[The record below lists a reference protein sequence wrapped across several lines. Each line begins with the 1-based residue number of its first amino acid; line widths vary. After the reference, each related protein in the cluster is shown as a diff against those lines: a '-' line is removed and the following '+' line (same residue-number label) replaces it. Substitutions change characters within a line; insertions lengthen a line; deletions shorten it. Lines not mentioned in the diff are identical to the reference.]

1 MEVALLGNP
10 NTGKTSLFNHLT
22 GSYEYVGNWSG
33 VTIEKKIG
41 VFKNKKANLVD
52 LPGAYSLNPLSAD
65 EAVVTEYLLQAE
77 FEKIVNIV
85 DASQLRRN
93 LLLTLQLIEYEKPVV
108 IGLNM
113 MDVAKSYGKKI
124 KIEKLSSMLGCPVV
138 AISARRGKGCT
149 ELADAATETAHTNTS
164 ILKVDYGRVIEQYIF
179 EMSSLVNSKTN
190 LSARWLTLQL
200 IDGNASVIKHLHL
213 LAGKRKV
220 DDFLN
225 RIEADANKMGKEAAQ
240 LVFEARRNVVEF
252 ILSSAEIVEEPNK
265 ETLTNK
271 IDRIVIN
278 KYLGLPIF
286 MLLMY
291 FMFMLTFDWFGSRL
305 SDLVDGFI
313 TGFFTEIINTAL
325 AALNVA
331 PFIQTLVI
339 DGIIAGVGGVLV
351 FVPQIF
357 ILFFFLSFL
366 EDSGYM
372 SRVALVVDKLMEKSG
387 LNGKAVIPMIIGFGC
402 NVPGVMAARTIE
414 TKRERLL
421 TIILL
426 PFMSCSARFPV
437 YALFIGAF
445 FAENGA
451 IIVFSI
457 YLLSVFLVLIM
468 AKLLSATILKGEKS
482 LFIIELPPYR
492 MPSIKVLWKSTWDK
506 GKGFLKKA
514 GTFIFAGSVVIWL
527 LTYLGPAGMN
537 VDMNDSYL
545 ASIGQLISPLLKP
558 LGFGTWQAGASL
570 LTGFLAK
577 EAVVSA
583 MNIIYAVPN
592 VHSLQH
598 LMSEVYTP
606 LASYS
611 FMVFILLYIPC
622 LATLATI
629 YKETASKKWSAF
641 SVVYSLMLA
650 YGISFIIYQVGR
662 LFGLT

>member
-1 MEVALLGNP
+1 MEIALLGNP

-33 VTIEKKIG
+33 VTIEKKVG

-65 EAVVTEYLLQAE
+65 EAVVTEYLLQDE

-113 MDVAKSYGKKI
+113 MDVATGYGKKI
-124 KIEKLSSMLGCPVV
+124 KIEALLNMLGCPVV
-138 AISARRGKGCT
+138 AISARKGEGCT
-149 ELADAATETAHTNTS
+149 VLADAVTNHTNTS
-164 ILKVDYGRVIEQYIF
+164 LLKVDYGKMIEQYIC
-179 EMSSLVNSKTN
+179 EMSSLVNQKTN

-200 IDGNASVIKHLHL
+200 IEGNASVLKHLHS
-213 LAGKRKV
+213 LAGKMEV
-220 DDFLN
+220 DDFLK
-225 RIEADANKMGKEAAQ
+225 RIEAAANKIGKEAAQ
-240 LVFEARRNVVEF
+240 LVFEARRNVVED
-252 ILSSAEIVEEPNK
+252 ILASAEIMEEMNK
-265 ETLTNK
+265 EVLTNK
-271 IDRIVIN
+271 VDRMVTN

-291 FMFMLTFDWFGSRL
+291 FMFMLTFDWFGSKL
-305 SDLVDGFI
+305 SDLVDRFI
-313 TGFFTEIINTAL
+313 TGFFTNIISTAL
-325 AALNVA
+325 GALNVS
-331 PFIQTLVI
+331 PFIETLVM

-357 ILFFFLSFL
+357 ILFFCLSFL

-445 FAENGA
+445 FAKNGA
-451 IIVFSI
+451 LIVLSI
-457 YLLSVFLVLIM
+457 YLLSIFLVLIL

-492 MPSIKVLWKSTWDK
+492 MPSIKILWKSTWDK

-527 LTYLGPAGMN
+527 LTYFGPAGMN
-537 VDMNDSYL
+537 VEMDNSYL
-545 ASIGQLISPLLKP
+545 ASIGELISPLLKP

-592 VHSLQH
+592 IHSLQH

-641 SVVYSLMLA
+641 SIVYSLMLA

>member
-41 VFKNKKANLVD
+41 LFKNTNANLVD
-52 LPGAYSLNPLSAD
+52 LPGVYSLNPLSAD
-65 EAVVTEYLLQAE
+65 EAVVTEYLLE
-77 FEKIVNIV
+77 GGFEKIVNIV

-93 LLLTLQLIEYEKPVV
+93 LLLTLQLIEYGKPVV

-124 KIEKLSSMLGCPVV
+124 KIEQLSNLLGCPIV
-138 AISARRGKGCT
+138 AISARNGKGCT
-149 ELADAATETAHTNTS
+149 VLADVATNYTENE
-164 ILKVDYGRVIEQYIF
+164 IVIKVNYGSMIEKYID
-179 EMSSLVNSKTN
+179 EVSALIEPKTN
-190 LSARWLTLQL
+190 ISARWLTLQF
-200 IDGNASVIKHLHL
+200 IEGNSAVITYLNTII
-213 LAGKRKV
+213 GRKEMNQ
-220 DDFLN
+220 FLKKL
-225 RIEADANKMGKEAAQ
+225 EAEANKIGKGLEQ
-240 LVFEARRNVVEF
+240 LLFEARDNLVED
-252 ILSSAEIVEEPNK
+252 ILASVEVTEELNK
-265 ETLTNK
+265 EIFTNK
-271 IDRIVIN
+271 MDRIVTN

-291 FMFMLTFDWFGSRL
+291 FMFMLTFDWLGSRL
-305 SDLVDGFI
+305 SDLLDGFI
-313 TGFFTEIINTAL
+313 TGIFTTMVSNILSAL
-325 AALNVA
+325 HVSS
-331 PFIQTLVI
+331 FIETLVI
-339 DGIIAGVGGVLV
+339 DGIIAGIGGVLV

-357 ILFFFLSFL
+357 ILFLCLSFL

-372 SRVALVVDKLMEKSG
+372 SRVALVVDKLMENSG

-445 FAENGA
+445 FAKNAA
-451 IIVFSI
+451 IIVLSI
-457 YLLSVFLVLIM
+457 YLLSIFIVLIM
-468 AKLLSATILKGEKS
+468 AKVLSSTVLKGEKS

-492 MPSIKVLWKSTWDK
+492 MPSIKILWKSTWDK

-527 LTYLGPAGMN
+527 LTYFGPTGIN
-537 VDMNDSYL
+537 VKMDDSYL
-545 ASIGQLISPLLKP
+545 ASIGELIAPLLHP

-583 MNIIYAVPN
+583 MNIIYAVPSI
-592 VHSLQH
+592 HSLQH

-611 FMVFILLYIPC
+611 FMVFILFYIPC

-641 SVVYSLMLA
+641 SVIYSLVLA
-650 YGISFIIYQVGR
+650 YGISFIVYQVGR
-662 LFGLT
+662 LFGLS

>member
-33 VTIEKKIG
+33 VTIEKKVG
-41 VFKNKKANLVD
+41 LFKNKMAHLVD
-52 LPGAYSLNPLSAD
+52 LPGVYSLNPLSAD
-65 EAVVTEYLLQAE
+65 EAVVTEYLLAGG
-77 FEKIVNIV
+77 FGKIVNIV

-93 LLLTLQLIEYEKPVV
+93 LLLTIQLIEYGKPLI

-124 KIEKLSSMLGCPVV
+124 KVEQLANLLGCPIA
-138 AISARRGKGCT
+138 AISARTGQGCSS
-149 ELADAATETAHTNTS
+149 LAETTANYAKNEKE
-164 ILKVDYGRVIEQYIF
+164 LKVNYGELVEKYIG
-179 EMSSLVNSKTN
+179 EMSELVEAKTN
-190 LSARWLTLQL
+190 IPARWLALQCMA
-200 IDGNASVIKHLHL
+200 GNSAVIS
-213 LAGKRKV
+213 
-220 DDFLN
+220 FLN
-225 RIEADANKMGKEAAQ
+225 MLVGKKEIDQFLQDAETEAKKGGKKLED
-240 LVFEARRNVVEF
+240 LLFEARSNLVED
-252 ILSSAEIVEEPNK
+252 ILARVEVIEETNK
-265 ETLTNK
+265 ETFTNK
-271 IDRIVIN
+271 VDCIVTN

-286 MLLMY
+286 ILLMY
-291 FMFMLTFDWFGSRL
+291 FMFMLTFDWLGSRL
-305 SDLVDGFI
+305 SDLLDGFI
-313 TGFFTEIINTAL
+313 AGIFTDMVSGIL
-325 AALNVA
+325 AALHVSA
-331 PFIQTLVI
+331 FIKTLAI

-357 ILFFFLSFL
+357 ILFLCLSFL

-372 SRVALVVDKLMEKSG
+372 ARVALVVDKIMEKSG

-402 NVPGVMAARTIE
+402 NVPGVMAARMIE
-414 TKRERLL
+414 TKRERML
-421 TIILL
+421 TILLL

-445 FAENGA
+445 FAKHA
-451 IIVFSI
+451 ALIILSI
-457 YLLSVFLVLIM
+457 YLLSIVIVLIM
-468 AKLLSATILKGEKS
+468 AKVLSSTILKGEQS

-492 MPSIKVLWKSTWDK
+492 MPSFSILFKSTWDK

-514 GTFIFAGSVVIWL
+514 GTFIFAGSVAIWL
-527 LTYLGPAGMN
+527 LTYLGPAG
-537 VDMNDSYL
+537 VDVKMDHSYL
-545 ASIGQLISPLLKP
+545 ALIGKFIAPLLHP

-641 SVVYSLMLA
+641 AVVYSLTIA
-650 YGISFIIYQVGR
+650 YGIAFIIYQAGR
-662 LFGLT
+662 LIGLS

>member
-41 VFKNKKANLVD
+41 LFKNTNANLVD
-52 LPGAYSLNPLSAD
+52 LPGVYSLNPLSAD
-65 EAVVTEYLLQAE
+65 EAVVTEYLLE
-77 FEKIVNIV
+77 GGFEKIVNIV

-93 LLLTLQLIEYEKPVV
+93 LLLTLQLIEYGKPVV

-124 KIEKLSSMLGCPVV
+124 KIEQLSNLLGCPIV
-138 AISARRGKGCT
+138 AISARNGKGCT
-149 ELADAATETAHTNTS
+149 VLADVATNYTENE
-164 ILKVDYGRVIEQYIF
+164 IVIKVNYGSMIEKYID
-179 EMSSLVNSKTN
+179 EVSALIEPKTN
-190 LSARWLTLQL
+190 ISARWLTLQF
-200 IDGNASVIKHLHL
+200 IEGNSAVITYLNTII
-213 LAGKRKV
+213 GRKEMNQ
-220 DDFLN
+220 FLKKL
-225 RIEADANKMGKEAAQ
+225 EAEANKIGKGLEQ
-240 LVFEARRNVVEF
+240 LLFEARNNLVED
-252 ILSSAEIVEEPNK
+252 ILASVEVTEELNK
-265 ETLTNK
+265 EIFTNK
-271 IDRIVIN
+271 MDRIVTN

-291 FMFMLTFDWFGSRL
+291 FMFMLTFDWLGSRL
-305 SDLVDGFI
+305 SDLLDGFI
-313 TGFFTEIINTAL
+313 TGIFTTMVSNILSAL
-325 AALNVA
+325 HVSS
-331 PFIQTLVI
+331 FIETLVI
-339 DGIIAGVGGVLV
+339 DGIIAGIGGVLV

-357 ILFFFLSFL
+357 ILFLCLSFL

-372 SRVALVVDKLMEKSG
+372 SRVALVVDKLMENSG

-445 FAENGA
+445 FAKNAA
-451 IIVFSI
+451 IIVLSI
-457 YLLSVFLVLIM
+457 YLLSIFIVLIM
-468 AKLLSATILKGEKS
+468 AKVLSSTVLKGEKS

-492 MPSIKVLWKSTWDK
+492 MPSIKILWKSTWDK

-527 LTYLGPAGMN
+527 LTYFGPTGIN
-537 VDMNDSYL
+537 VKMDDSYL
-545 ASIGQLISPLLKP
+545 ASIGELIAPLLHP

-583 MNIIYAVPN
+583 MNIIYAVPSI
-592 VHSLQH
+592 HSLQH

-611 FMVFILLYIPC
+611 FMVFILFYIPC

-641 SVVYSLMLA
+641 SVIYSLVLA
-650 YGISFIIYQVGR
+650 YGISFIVYQVGR
-662 LFGLT
+662 LFGLS